1 MASIACEN
9 VSVAFPLYGG
19 GSRSLK
25 KTLMHLGT
33 GGRVGRDA
41 SDRVCVQALSEVSLV
56 IEHGERVG
64 LVGPNGAGKTTLL
77 RVLAGIY
84 EPTYGAVRCEGR
96 VVPLFDPALGMDPE
110 ATGYENI
117 TLRGLLLGLSPQ
129 EIRERAE
136 EVAAFTELADYLA
149 MPVRT
154 YSTGM
159 MLRLAF
165 AISTCIKPEILLM
178 DEWIGLGDAHFL
190 EKAERRMDRVIDSA
204 SILVIAS
211 HSPAIIK
218 QWCNKAVLLG
228 RGEVV
233 AAGAVDEVLSAY
245 ENCASGAV
253 AAVG

>member
-1 MASIACEN
+1 MASLAVEN

-25 KTLMHLGT
+25 KTLMHRGT
-33 GGRVGRDA
+33 GGRVARDA
-41 SDRVCVQALSEVSLV
+41 GDRVCVEALRDVSLT

-84 EPTYGAVRCEGR
+84 EPTYGAVHYTGH

-117 TLRGLLLGLSPQ
+117 ILRGLLLGLDPV

-165 AISTCIKPEILLM
+165 AISTCIKPEILLL
-178 DEWIGLGDAHFL
+178 DEWIGAGDAHFMD
-190 EKAERRMDRVIDSA
+190 KAERRMNSVIDSA

-211 HSPAIIK
+211 HSGELIK
-218 QWCNKAVLLG
+218 RLCNKALFLEG
-228 RGEVV
+228 GCLRAFGP
-233 AAGAVDEVLSAY
+233 VDEVLTTY
-245 ENCASGAV
+245 RN
-253 AAVG
+253 AA